1 MRSKD
6 FLRVDA
12 AIDNHF
18 KTNKKQR
25 DFVDAKRMKLFELG
39 EELFNNGYDY
49 DEFVADIVIC
59 FIAPKEK
66 ANDIYEQMRNKYLN
80 IKTFPDLNTIIKVAT
95 NLNYVQTIKNGYNR
109 AKRLEDINNGK
120 KIENNSKNPND
131 IPFKMR
137 LLLFNLGKRLY
148 ENGRSYELFKM
159 DLDTLLYGT
168 DNDHNDFYLFDF
180 RNSYNEIIGDL
191 LNYQQL
197 IFIASNAE
205 YLKEIEHGYNESQK
219 KNNNKSVDV
228 TRKK

>member
-80 IKTFPDLNTIIKVAT
+80 IKTFPDLNTIIKVST
-95 NLNYVQTIKNGYNR
+95 NVNFLQSVRNGYNK
-109 AKRLEDINNGK
+109 AN
-120 KIENNSKNPND
+120 
-131 IPFKMR
+131 
-137 LLLFNLGKRLY
+137 RLY
-148 ENGRSYELFKM
+148 DIECDKL
-159 DLDTLLYGT
+159 LDKVS
-168 DNDHNDFYLFDF
+168 H
-180 RNSYNEIIGDL
+180 
-191 LNYQQL
+191 
-197 IFIASNAE
+197 
-205 YLKEIEHGYNESQK
+205 K
-219 KNNNKSVDV
+219 K
-228 TRKK
+228 